1 MRARATVS
9 PPKPLSNIPMARSS
23 TTLRLR
29 TRVLTQ
35 DTGHR
40 PVAAL
45 HDPGLGGSGRA
56 RAVAGHARAFEPVTQ
71 LLGPPGPA
79 EVGVLALAA
88 DPLPAGH
95 LERGLGAGTCHPG
108 GPAPPAPGGAHPDT
122 DDDRLPP

>member
-1 MRARATVS
+1 MRARATVR

-56 RAVAGHARAFEPVTQ
+56 RAVVGHARAFEPVTQ
-71 LLGPPGPA
+71 LLGHPGA
-79 EVGVLALAA
+79 AVVGVLALDA
-88 DPLPAGH
+88 DPLHAGH
-95 LERGLGAGTCHPG
+95 LEREIGR
-108 GPAPPAPGGAHPDT
+108 AHGCTQVP
-122 DDDRLPP
+122 